1 MLARLMSRKQPSDEE
16 LREDSHH
23 LLYEMEQM
31 AGAVQR
37 LAGLRVA
44 GQNAP
49 EVDEN
54 ALLESV
60 VMHARGLIEFA
71 YSDYPRP
78 DDVVATDFLPDWPN
92 LRPPITD
99 FLAEVKKRTDKEMM
113 HITRERSIA
122 EQLRGWKYGRVHTE
136 LSIVLAEFIVRVPS
150 TKVIESFPKRSR
162 DAFPITR
169 QRDHDHKKRQ
179 AEALIDSSRTSQIYG
194 ATQAAPDLKLIDE

>member
-1 MLARLMSRKQPSDEE
+1 VPRKQPSDEE

-23 LLYEMEQM
+23 VLYEMEQM

-37 LAGLRVA
+37 LAGLRA
-44 GQNAP
+44 TGQNGP

-71 YSDYPRP
+71 YSDRPRP
-78 DDVVATDFLPDWPN
+78 DDVVAIDFLPDWPEV
-92 LRPPITD
+92 RPPMSG

-122 EQLRGWKYGRVHTE
+122 QQLRGWKYGRVHNA
-136 LSIVLAEFIVRVPS
+136 LSAVLAEFIVRVPKE
-150 TKVIESFPKRSR
+150 KVIDSFPKRAR
-162 DAFPITR
+162 DAFPIARQLDRKR
-169 QRDHDHKKRQ
+169 QRNQGENK
-179 AEALIDSSRTSQIYG
+179 ALIDVSAINSISG
-194 ATQAAPDLKLIDE
+194 ATHAAPDLRVGDE